1 MNYTQK
7 ALGILVGVILLLVL
21 FWIFAYSPAS
31 NKLGRLQ
38 EEAKVLDK
46 KNVEVQAKKAG
57 LPDVNAEIASARDR
71 LERLETQYPMTI
83 ERVYQT
89 ITEAAREVG
98 FNISKRNTA
107 EKPMEEEGTAL
118 REYEINISAY
128 CSYRVLGE
136 FLDRIT
142 NSPIIISI
150 SELTIISNR
159 DAPVGEGERDE
170 LRVEMQLTTY
180 LSRVNGS

>member
-7 ALGILVGVILLLVL
+7 ALSILIGVIFLLVL
-21 FWIFAYSPAS
+21 FWIGIYTPAS
-31 NKLGRLQ
+31 NKLARLQ
-38 EEAKVLDK
+38 QKLKALDQEISDIQGK
-46 KNVEVQAKKAG
+46 QAG
-57 LPDVNAEIASARDR
+57 LPDVQSKIETARDR
-71 LERLETQYPMTI
+71 LERLEIQYPMTI
-83 ERVYQT
+83 ERVYQA
-89 ITEAAREVG
+89 ITESAREVG

-107 EKPMEEEGTAL
+107 EKSLEEEGTAL

-136 FLDRIT
+136 FLDLIT

-150 SELTIISNR
+150 SSLKIISNR
-159 DAPVGEGERDE
+159 GAPVGEGERDE

-180 LSRVNGS
+180 LSRTNGQ

>member
-7 ALGILVGVILLLVL
+7 ALSILVGVILLLVL
-21 FWIFAYSPAS
+21 FWIFVYSPAS
-31 NKLGRLQ
+31 SKLEQLQ
-38 EEAKVLDK
+38 GEAKELDK
-46 KNVEVQAKKAG
+46 KIVEVQAKQKS
-57 LPDVNAEIASARDR
+57 LPEIQLKIKNARDR

-83 ERVYQT
+83 ERVYQA
-89 ITEAAREVG
+89 ITESAREVG

-128 CSYRVLGE
+128 CSYRILGE
-136 FLDRIT
+136 FLDRIA

-159 DAPVGEGERDE
+159 GAPVGEGERDE
-170 LRVEMQLTTY
+170 LRVEMKLTTY
-180 LSRVNGS
+180 LSRDNGS

>member
-7 ALGILVGVILLLVL
+7 ALGILIGIILLLVL
-21 FWIFAYSPAS
+21 FWIFVYSPVS
-31 NKLGRLQ
+31 SKLVELQ
-38 EEAKVLDK
+38 DEAKALDK
-46 KNVEVQAKKAG
+46 EIVEVQSKTAG
-57 LPDVNAEIASARDR
+57 LPDIKAKIASARDR

-83 ERVYQT
+83 EIVYQA
-89 ITEAAREVG
+89 ITESAREVG

-107 EKPMEEEGTAL
+107 EKPMEEEGLAL

-128 CSYRVLGE
+128 SSYRVLGE

-142 NSPIIISI
+142 TAPIIIYI
-150 SELTIISNR
+150 SELTIISNLG
-159 DAPVGEGERDE
+159 APVGEGKISE

-180 LSRVNGS
+180 LSRL

>member
-7 ALGILVGVILLLVL
+7 ALSILIGIILLLVL
-21 FWIFAYSPAS
+21 FWIFVYSPVS
-31 NKLGRLQ
+31 SKLVELQ
-38 EEAKVLDK
+38 DEAKSLDREI
-46 KNVEVQAKKAG
+46 VEVQSKTVG
-57 LPDVNAEIASARDR
+57 LPDIKARIATASDK

-83 ERVYQT
+83 ERVYQE
-89 ITEAAREVG
+89 ITESAREVG

-118 REYEINISAY
+118 REYEININAY
-128 CSYRVLGE
+128 SSYRVLGE

-142 NSPIIISI
+142 NSPIIIYI

-159 DAPVGEGERDE
+159 KAPVGERESSN
-170 LRVEMQLTTY
+170 LRIEMQLTTY
-180 LSRVNGS
+180 LSRL

>member
-7 ALGILVGVILLLVL
+7 ALGILVGIILLLVAFWL
-21 FWIFAYSPAS
+21 FVYSPAS
-31 NKLGRLQ
+31 NKLVRLQ
-38 EEAKVLDK
+38 AESKVLDK
-46 KNVEVQAKKAG
+46 KILDLKTKQAG
-57 LPDVNAEIASARDR
+57 LPNVQIEIDSARDR

-83 ERVYQT
+83 ERVYRA
-89 ITEAAREVG
+89 ITESAREVN

-118 REYEINISAY
+118 REYEIKINAY
-128 CSYRVLGE
+128 CSYRILGE

-142 NSPIIISI
+142 NSPIIIAI

-159 DAPVGEGERDE
+159 ESSQKDNGRDD
-170 LRVEMQLTTY
+170 LRVEIKLTTY
-180 LSRVNGS
+180 LSRTNGS